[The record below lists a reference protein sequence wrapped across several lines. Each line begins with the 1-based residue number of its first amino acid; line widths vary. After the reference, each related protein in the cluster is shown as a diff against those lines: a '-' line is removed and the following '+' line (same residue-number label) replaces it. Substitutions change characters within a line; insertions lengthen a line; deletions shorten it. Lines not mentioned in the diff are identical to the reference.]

1 MTMIAQKVLPY
12 SIRIASGLDLLLFAF
27 ALLLPISKPSAVIL
41 FGLFR
46 IVAIGV
52 ACLLVAEFVV
62 LREGGW
68 KPRLID
74 SACGM
79 ALGLVWVLVKAATF

>member
-1 MTMIAQKVLPY
+1 MTMIAEKFLPS

-46 IVAIGV
+46 ITAIGV
-52 ACLLVAEFVV
+52 ACLLVAEFVF
-62 LREGGW
+62 LRKGGW

-74 SACGM
+74 SACVM
-79 ALGLVWVLVKAATF
+79 ALGLVWILVRAATF